1 VSLIESD
8 SLLSKLRISK
18 IGQSLLILEEC
29 TSTNDIA
36 AQMANAGAPHG
47 FTVFAEKQ
55 TQGRGRH
62 DRTWF
67 SPEGGIRASVVLR
80 PPRSFEPSEGIQL
93 IGALAMVQAISAL
106 HKIKTSVR
114 WPNDVM
120 FNNRKLAG
128 ALVEARFTG
137 NLLEY
142 AILGL
147 GVNVNF
153 PSSLLTGVA

>member
-1 VSLIESD
+1 L
-8 SLLSKLRISK
+8 
-18 IGQSLLILEEC
+18 
-29 TSTNDIA
+29 
-36 AQMANAGAPHG
+36 
-47 FTVFAEKQ
+47 
-55 TQGRGRH
+55 
-62 DRTWF
+62 
-67 SPEGGIRASVVLR
+67 
-80 PPRSFEPSEGIQL
+80 EGIQL